1 MTSRQRI
8 HEILESGRADDPL
21 SRAFDIFLVSL
32 IALNVVVM
40 VFETMA
46 SVKAYAG
53 GFFRW
58 FEIVSVAIFTVE
70 YLLRIWT
77 CVLDPRYASP
87 ITGRIRFALSP
98 LALIDLAAILPF
110 YLPTTAMD
118 ARSLRA
124 VRLVRVLRI
133 LKLARYS
140 DALRTF
146 GRVFVA
152 QKEPLGLTVF
162 LLMLL
167 LVMSASF
174 MYYAERE
181 AQPEVFSS
189 IPATMWWAVAT
200 LSTVGYGDTFPVTEW
215 GRVLGS
221 IIAFLGIGMF
231 ALPTGILGAGFIEEY
246 QGRRESKTCP
256 HCGKQI
262 E

>member
-1 MTSRQRI
+1 
-8 HEILESGRADDPL
+8 
-21 SRAFDIFLVSL
+21 
-32 IALNVVVM
+32 
-40 VFETMA
+40 
-46 SVKAYAG
+46 
-53 GFFRW
+53 
-58 FEIVSVAIFTVE
+58 
-70 YLLRIWT
+70 
-77 CVLDPRYASP
+77 
-87 ITGRIRFALSP
+87 
-98 LALIDLAAILPF
+98 LAAILPF